1 MVGGGRGNGI
11 GRSCGGLLA
20 QTVGKGGHRAGKGRG
35 RRRRRRR
42 KRRGN
47 RLDARDTLMDLVN
60 HSRLEACNGLES
72 AHTDCTESDGK
83 EGETPPIWRS
93 DLCNHTT
100 VAFLP
105 SQGCKLKN
113 TSQSGVPNI
122 YQNGCGCGIRTCCG
136 EVDYD
141 NRVMM
146 QERPQQC
153 E

>member
-35 RRRRRRR
+35 RRRRRRRR

-83 EGETPPIWRS
+83 EGETRPIWRS
-93 DLCNHTT
+93 DLCNHTPQLHSFQVKVQT
-100 VAFLP
+100 QEHKSIRSAQNLP
-105 SQGCKLKN
+105 EWVWLWYKN
-113 TSQSGVPNI
+113 LLWRS
-122 YQNGCGCGIRTCCG
+122 
-136 EVDYD
+136 
-141 NRVMM
+141 
-146 QERPQQC
+146 
-153 E
+153 